1 MIRRSPEPAQVAL
14 WQIRATTSSMH
25 VLLVI
30 LAAGLFAA
38 SAEDPKSRA
47 VGRPSFRVEVQ
58 DAHGVVIADSGKAAQ
73 GSDGTSAVLAF
84 HHEYQPGDHI
94 VVAGPSRMA
103 IRVDDWIPE
112 CVVYLTDSQHAPF
125 SFDIP
130 FGQGEAETRSPFSR
144 DSFAGDWH
152 RVTARLLTAQELSNY
167 RNLAMNACDQELQLP
182 VPAGTEMQQKAFVFP
197 HASTNSVSR
206 GLPDF
211 RARNAIDGMTQ
222 NGHHGIWPYQSWGP
236 ELRDDLWWKVDFGR
250 PVEVDKLRL
259 MVRADF
265 PHDSYWQSAVIEF
278 SDGKQMPIEISQTG
292 EFQDFTFPKRITSW
306 VRLNKLVPSDP
317 TRWCSFIEVQ
327 VWGHDGK

>member
-1 MIRRSPEPAQVAL
+1 MILRSPDSAL
-14 WQIRATTSSMH
+14 ENLPRIRATAFSTL
-25 VLLVI
+25 VLLAFLV
-30 LAAGLFAA
+30 AGFLVA
-38 SAEDPKSRA
+38 SAEDPKSK
-47 VGRPSFRVEVQ
+47 VSPGSFRVEVQ
-58 DAHGVVIADSGKAAQ
+58 DAHGVVIADSGKASQSADA
-73 GSDGTSAVLAF
+73 GSAVLAF
-84 HHEYQPGDHI
+84 DHEYQPGDQI

-103 IRVDDWIPE
+103 VRVDDWMPE
-112 CVVYLTDSQHAPF
+112 CIVYLANSQHTPF

-130 FGQGEAETRSPFSR
+130 YGKGEGQTRSPFSQ

-152 RVTARLLTAQELSNY
+152 RVTARRLTAQELSGY
-167 RNLAMNACDQELQLP
+167 RNLALNACDEELQP
-182 VPAGTEMQQKAFVFP
+182 PSGKVSGEQQASVFP

-206 GLPDF
+206 SLPDF

-236 ELRDDLWWKVDFGR
+236 ELRNDLWWKVDFGR
-250 PVEVDKLRL
+250 PVEVDKVRL

-292 EFQDFTFPKRITSW
+292 EFQDFTFPKKSVTW
-306 VRLNKLVPSDP
+306 VRLNKLVPADA

-327 VWGHDGK
+327 VWGRDGK

>member
-1 MIRRSPEPAQVAL
+1 MIRKSPEPTLPAL
-14 WQIRATTSSMH
+14 SGIRTTSSSTL
-25 VLLVI
+25 VLLAV

-38 SAEDPKSRA
+38 PAEDPKSRA

-58 DAHGVVIADSGKAAQ
+58 DAHGVVIADSGKPAQ
-73 GSDGTSAVLAF
+73 GSDEASAVLAF

-94 VVAGPSRMA
+94 VVAGPSRIA
-103 IRVDDWIPE
+103 IRVDDWMPE
-112 CVVYLTDSQHAPF
+112 CVVYLTNSQHAPF

-130 FGQGEAETRSPFSR
+130 YGQGEAQTRSPFSQ

-152 RVTARLLTAQELSNY
+152 RLTARLLTARELSGY
-167 RNLAMNACDQELQLP
+167 RNLAMNPCDQELQLP
-182 VPAGTEMQQKAFVFP
+182 VPAGTGMEQKAFVFP

-236 ELRDDLWWKVDFGR
+236 ELRNDLWWKVDFGR
-250 PVEVDKLRL
+250 PVEVDKVRL

-265 PHDSYWQSAVIEF
+265 PHDSYWHSAVIEF
-278 SDGKQMPIEISQTG
+278 SDGKELPIEISQTG
-292 EFQDFTFPKRITSW
+292 EFQDFTFPKRSTSW
-306 VRLNKLVPSDP
+306 VRLNKLVPADP

-327 VWGHDGK
+327 VWGRDGK

>member
-1 MIRRSPEPAQVAL
+1 MIRKSSEPTLPAL
-14 WQIRATTSSMH
+14 SGIRTTSSSTL
-25 VLLVI
+25 VLLAV

-38 SAEDPKSRA
+38 PAEDPTSRA

-58 DAHGVVIADSGKAAQ
+58 DAHGVVIADSGKPAQ
-73 GSDGTSAVLAF
+73 GSDEASAVLAF

-94 VVAGPSRMA
+94 VVAGPSRIA
-103 IRVDDWIPE
+103 IRVDDWMPE
-112 CVVYLTDSQHAPF
+112 CVVYLTNSQHAPF

-130 FGQGEAETRSPFSR
+130 YGQGEAQTRSPFSQ

-152 RVTARLLTAQELSNY
+152 RLTARLLTARELSGY
-167 RNLAMNACDQELQLP
+167 RNLAMNPCDQELQLP
-182 VPAGTEMQQKAFVFP
+182 VPAGTGMEQKAFVFP

-236 ELRDDLWWKVDFGR
+236 ELRNDLWWKVDFGR
-250 PVEVDKLRL
+250 PVEVDKVRL

-265 PHDSYWQSAVIEF
+265 PHDSYWHSAVIEF
-278 SDGKQMPIEISQTG
+278 SDGKELPIEISQTG
-292 EFQDFTFPKRITSW
+292 EFQDFTFPKRSTSW
-306 VRLNKLVPSDP
+306 VRLKKLVPADP

-327 VWGHDGK
+327 VWGRDGK

>member
-1 MIRRSPEPAQVAL
+1 MIRKSSEPTLPAL
-14 WQIRATTSSMH
+14 SGIRTTSSSTL
-25 VLLVI
+25 VLLAV

-38 SAEDPKSRA
+38 PAEDPTSRA

-58 DAHGVVIADSGKAAQ
+58 DAHGVVIADSGKPAQ
-73 GSDGTSAVLAF
+73 GSDEASAVLAF

-94 VVAGPSRMA
+94 VVAGPSRIA
-103 IRVDDWIPE
+103 IRVDDWMPE
-112 CVVYLTDSQHAPF
+112 CVVYLTNSQHAPF

-130 FGQGEAETRSPFSR
+130 YGQGEAQTRSPFSQ

-152 RVTARLLTAQELSNY
+152 RLTARLLTARELSGY
-167 RNLAMNACDQELQLP
+167 RNLAMNPCDQELQLP
-182 VPAGTEMQQKAFVFP
+182 VPAGTGMEQKAFVFP

-236 ELRDDLWWKVDFGR
+236 ELRNDLWWKVDFGR
-250 PVEVDKLRL
+250 PVEVDKVRL

-265 PHDSYWQSAVIEF
+265 PHDSYWHSAVIEF
-278 SDGKQMPIEISQTG
+278 SDGKELPIEISQTG
-292 EFQDFTFPKRITSW
+292 EFQDFTFPKRSTSW
-306 VRLNKLVPSDP
+306 VRLNKLVPADP

-327 VWGHDGK
+327 VWGRDGK